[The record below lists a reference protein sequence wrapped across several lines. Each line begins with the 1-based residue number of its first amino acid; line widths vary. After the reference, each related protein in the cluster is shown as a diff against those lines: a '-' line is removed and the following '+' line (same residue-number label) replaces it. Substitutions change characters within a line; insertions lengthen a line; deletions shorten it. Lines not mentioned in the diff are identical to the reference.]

1 MSSNKSFMQFLWGF
15 FVWALLVLVPV
26 LAVAPSGAQ
35 AQMVEIGVVRTISGT
50 AHILRDGDRIR
61 PAVGGPV
68 QEGDILRTGAD
79 GSIGVALSDNAVLSV
94 GPDSEFHLVEFAFQ
108 PRNEIFSFL
117 ARILLGTFVYT
128 SGDIGRLSPDAIA
141 IETPVG
147 VIGIRGTRFAG
158 SVKP

>member
-1 MSSNKSFMQFLWGF
+1 MSSSKNYMQFFWSF
-15 FVWALLVLVPV
+15 FVLALLVLVPV
-26 LAVAPSGAQ
+26 LAVTPSGAQ
-35 AQMVEIGVVRTISGT
+35 AQTVEIGVVRTMSGT
-50 AHILRDGDRIR
+50 AHILRDGARIQ
-61 PAVGGPV
+61 PAIGGPV
-68 QEGDILRTGAD
+68 QEGDILRTGTD

-128 SGDIGRLSPDAIA
+128 SGDIGRLSPDSVA

-158 SVKP
+158 SVGP